1 MPEAANTSIRPLR
14 VVMSGPLPP
23 AIGGMASV
31 IDALSQSEL
40 ALQTDLAL
48 FNTGKQTSDNRSLWE
63 GVRARLTLMAAWRAL
78 LRQHRADI
86 AHIHTC
92 SGFTFF
98 LDGLLAAIARHQ
110 GCRVVLHVH
119 GGLFDHFLDGL
130 NPLLRIAARRIAR
143 RADLLLALSDDWRL
157 RLGQRLPGSRI
168 AVLPNGVAPVAGQPQ
183 RQPGQSTTFL
193 FLGQLSRLKGVYVLL
208 DALERAQTDWRVLL
222 AGNEG
227 EPGFADGLRAEIDH
241 RQLTDRMI
249 LLGPLVGDAKN
260 LALKQADA
268 FVLPSLAEGLPMSLL
283 EAMAARLPVVVTTVG
298 AIPEVIQDG
307 VHGLLVPPSD
317 ATALAQAMDYLA
329 RSPEQ
334 RESMGHAGYS
344 LYEARYSA
352 DAMAQALLNLYKKK
366 LGSRHNHDS
375 AE

>member
-1 MPEAANTSIRPLR
+1 MPEAAPTLSRPLR

-31 IDALSQSEL
+31 IDALNQSEL
-40 ALQTDLAL
+40 ARRTDLTL
-48 FNTGKQTSDNRSLWE
+48 FNTSKQTSDNRSLWE
-63 GVRARLTLMAAWRAL
+63 GIRARLTLMAAWRAL
-78 LRQHRADI
+78 LRQHHADI

-98 LDGLLAAIARHQ
+98 LDGLLAAIARYQ

-119 GGLFDHFLDGL
+119 GGLFDQFLDGL
-130 NPLLRIAARRIAR
+130 NPVLRIAARHIAR
-143 RADLLLALSDDWRL
+143 RTDLVLALSDDWRH

-168 AVLPNGVAPVAGQPQ
+168 AVLPNGVAAISAQPQ
-183 RQPGQSTTFL
+183 HTPGQAPTFV
-193 FLGQLSRLKGVYVLL
+193 FLGQLSRLKGVHVLL
-208 DALERAQTDWRVLL
+208 DALEQAQANWRVQL
-222 AGNEG
+222 AGSES
-227 EPGFADGLRAEIDH
+227 EPGFTDWLRAEIDH
-241 RQLTDRMI
+241 RQLADRMT
-249 LLGPLVGDAKN
+249 LVGPLVGEAKN
-260 LALKQADA
+260 RVLTQADA

-307 VHGLLVPPSD
+307 VHGLLVAPGD
-317 ATALAQAMDYLA
+317 ATALAQAMDHLA

-334 RESMGHAGYS
+334 RESMGLASHA

-352 DAMAQALLNLYKKK
+352 DAMAQALLGIYKNE
-366 LGSRHNHDS
+366 LGPHHADGE
-375 AE
+375 A

>member
-1 MPEAANTSIRPLR
+1 MPEAAPTLSRPLR

-31 IDALSQSEL
+31 IGALSQSEL
-40 ALQTDLAL
+40 ALRTDLTL

-63 GVRARLTLMAAWRAL
+63 GIRARLTLMAAWRAW
-78 LRQHRADI
+78 LRQHHADI

-98 LDGLLAAIARHQ
+98 LDGLLAAIARYQ

-119 GGLFDHFLDGL
+119 GGLFDQFLDGL
-130 NPLLRIAARRIAR
+130 NPVLRIAARHIAR
-143 RADLLLALSDDWRL
+143 RTDLVLALSDDWRH

-168 AVLPNGVAPVAGQPQ
+168 SVLPNGVAAISGQLQRAPGQP
-183 RQPGQSTTFL
+183 TTFL
-193 FLGQLSRLKGVYVLL
+193 FLGQLSRLKGVHILL
-208 DALERAQTDWRVLL
+208 DALQQAQTNWRVQL
-222 AGNEG
+222 AGSES
-227 EPGFADGLRAEIDH
+227 EPGFTDWLRAEIDH
-241 RQLTDRMI
+241 RQLADRMT
-249 LLGPLVGDAKN
+249 LLGPLVGEAKN
-260 LALKQADA
+260 RVLTEADA

-307 VHGLLVPPSD
+307 VHGLLVGPGN
-317 ATALAQAMDYLA
+317 ATALAQAMDHLA

-334 RESMGHAGYS
+334 RESMGLASHA

-352 DAMAQALLNLYKKK
+352 DAMAQALLSIYKNE
-366 LGSRHNHDS
+366 LGPRHADG
-375 AE
+375 AA